1 MTAIAMSRIC
11 CPPASA
17 GIPATSPDPLRT
29 GQRVCRGC
37 GFAGPRSMALPLLDH
52 IVYGPVRSRRL
63 GASLGIN
70 LLPPGLKVCNMD
82 CAYCQYGWS
91 RGVTRHRGQ
100 GGGWPSAAAVIT
112 AVAARVEEAAE
123 RNELIDR
130 LTIAGHGEPTLHPD
144 FEAIVLGL
152 RELRD
157 RLAPRM
163 PIAVLSN
170 STTILWPDVHRALTL
185 LDERFMKLDA
195 GDPVTF
201 ARLNGGRASIRH
213 VIDGLHTVSPMTVQ
227 ALFVR
232 DRNGAID
239 NSTPAAVEH
248 WLWALET
255 ARAERV
261 HVYTIDRRP
270 ALHSLAPVPERRL
283 REIAGHVRRMGI
295 PAEVFAA
302 RRPPDGR
309 AAPGSE
315 EAANVTQ

>member
-1 MTAIAMSRIC
+1 MVLL
-11 CPPASA
+11 PAGVA
-17 GIPATSPDPLRT
+17 NPAARMGPTVT
-29 GQRVCRGC
+29 TQAVCRGQC
-37 GFAGPRSMALPLLDH
+37 FAIRRRMALPPLEG

-70 LLPPGLKVCNMD
+70 LLPPGTKVCTMD
-82 CAYCQYGWS
+82 CAYCQYGWT
-91 RGVTRHRGQ
+91 RGDTRYRGQ
-100 GGGWPSAAAVIT
+100 GSRWPSADAVIT
-112 AVAARVEEAAE
+112 ALSARIEQAADD
-123 RNELIDR
+123 NELLDR

-144 FEAIVLGL
+144 FEAIVTGL
-152 RELRD
+152 RGLRD

-170 STTILWPDVHRALTL
+170 STTILWPDVHRSLML
-185 LDERFMKLDA
+185 LDERYMKLDA

>member
-1 MTAIAMSRIC
+1 
-11 CPPASA
+11 
-17 GIPATSPDPLRT
+17 
-29 GQRVCRGC
+29 
-37 GFAGPRSMALPLLDH
+37 MALPPLEG

-91 RGVTRHRGQ
+91 RGVARYRGQ
-100 GGGWPSAAAVIT
+100 GAGWPSPDAVIT
-112 AVAARVEEAAE
+112 AVAARIEEAAE
-123 RNELIDR
+123 QNELIDR

-144 FEAIVLGL
+144 FEAIVTGL
-152 RELRD
+152 RERRD

-185 LDERFMKLDA
+185 VDERHMKLDA

-201 ARLNGGRASIRH
+201 ARVNGGRTSIRH
-213 VIDGLHTVSPMTVQ
+213 VIDGLHTLSPITVQ
-227 ALFVR
+227 AMFVR
-232 DRNGAID
+232 DRNSAVD
-239 NSTPAAVEH
+239 NSTPAAVDH

-270 ALHSLAPVPERRL
+270 ALDSLAPVPETRL

-295 PAEVFAA
+295 PVEVFAA
-302 RRPPDGR
+302 RRR
-309 AAPGSE
+309 RV
-315 EAANVTQ
+315 NH